1 MIFFLIALIDLTMSE
16 NTLVSEIFFSL
27 ENMFVNI
34 IQNPKTVIAAR
45 EFFLS
50 KNVDFNKT
58 VIF

>member
-27 ENMFVNI
+27 ENMFGNI